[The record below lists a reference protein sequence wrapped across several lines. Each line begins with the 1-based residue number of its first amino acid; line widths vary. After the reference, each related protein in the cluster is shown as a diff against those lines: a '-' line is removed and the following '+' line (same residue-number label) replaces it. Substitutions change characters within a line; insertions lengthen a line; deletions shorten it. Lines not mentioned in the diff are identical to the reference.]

1 MRGLVEYSASAG
13 SSRASSV
20 SGSVMRGDTKGQ
32 PGDLRAMLM
41 PAQPAQVQGSGWLGN
56 PYAQPV
62 TMVLPLA
69 PADQPLALPAQPA
82 PASPFVPPQVVN
94 NLLAQQT
101 VQLNVENNILSGQVG
116 SLAEDAKTL
125 FAEKQALT
133 QALQT
138 TTGDLARMHQEYTNV
153 SALHKAGVD
162 EIMALKKENAS
173 SKEQTAVLQ
182 DRNAALETQI
192 ASLQAAFE
200 QELGA
205 LRAKLSERAPSVS
218 QHSIQEPL
226 AITQGTG
233 IVHRDTF
240 ERKAVVDGKAMIV
253 VTEQIVS
260 IRPDNSLEQAKPAA
274 SVAAGAARPIT
285 PAASVAAGA
294 AEPIVPAGNMGG
306 TGVLLTDDKAAGIAR
321 WVADAVAAVESK
333 KHSTSTSSHDGLTIP
348 SQSGASAGVPAL
360 PVVDVESAYTPVE
373 KFTIK
378 VIGFVANKCTAGQ
391 TSQMVMLLQRID
403 PTPMKIWKDLVY
415 EIATNII
422 PDSVRTGDQIPYAE
436 MIAEEILKIQLTP
449 ADFNEVAFK
458 AMLETGAYADYSC
471 IPHGLPKDVRVKLE
485 GSVFDATAHDDKFR
499 TAMAFQYFTWG
510 TTGANQ
516 LLAAVKAKQ
525 GEMELESDGAESEA
539 KGSAPPR
546 RNTLG
551 WLSGAASKAVAVMK
565 LMP

>member
-1 MRGLVEYSASAG
+1 
-13 SSRASSV
+13 
-20 SGSVMRGDTKGQ
+20 MRGDTKGQ

-69 PADQPLALPAQPA
+69 PADQPLAPPAQPA

-125 FAEKQALT
+125 TDEKKALT
-133 QALQT
+133 QALQKIT
-138 TTGDLARMHQEYTNV
+138 QDLARMHQEYTNV

-173 SKEQTAVLQ
+173 SKEQTTVLQ

-294 AEPIVPAGNMGG
+294 AGPIAPAGNMGS

-333 KHSTSTSSHDGLTIP
+333 NPAMVASTDSVPVSTSTSSHDGLTIP

-360 PVVDVESAYTPVE
+360 PVVDVESGASPYE
-373 KFTIK
+373 KFTNM
-378 VIGFVANKCTAGQ
+378 VIGLVADKSAAGS
-391 TSQMVMLLQRID
+391 TSQVVAILQSID
-403 PTPMKIWKDLVY
+403 PTPMSIWKDLIFDIGTKIVP
-415 EIATNII
+415 E
-422 PDSVRTGDQIPYAE
+422 SVRTGDQAQYAE
-436 MIAEEILKIQLTP
+436 KIAGEIMKIQLTP
-449 ADFNEVAFK
+449 AAFNKVAFK
-458 AMLETGAYADYSC
+458 AMIETGAYTDYSC

-485 GSVFDATAHDDKFR
+485 GSVFDATAHADKFR
-499 TAMAFQYFTWG
+499 TAMIFQYFTWG

-546 RNTLG
+546 RTTLG

>member
-1 MRGLVEYSASAG
+1 
-13 SSRASSV
+13 
-20 SGSVMRGDTKGQ
+20 MRGDTKGQ

-69 PADQPLALPAQPA
+69 PADQPLAPPAQPA

-125 FAEKQALT
+125 TDEKKALT
-133 QALQT
+133 QALQKIT
-138 TTGDLARMHQEYTNV
+138 QDLARMHQEYTNV

-173 SKEQTAVLQ
+173 SKEQSAVLQ

-226 AITQGTG
+226 AITQATG

-274 SVAAGAARPIT
+274 SVAAGAAGPI
-285 PAASVAAGA
+285 A
-294 AEPIVPAGNMGG
+294 PAGNTGG
-306 TGVLLTDDKAAGIAR
+306 TSVLLTDDKAVGIAR
-321 WVADAVAAVESK
+321 WIADAVAAVESK
-333 KHSTSTSSHDGLTIP
+333 NPATVASTDLVPVSTSNSSHEGLTIP

-360 PVVDVESAYTPVE
+360 PVVDVESAYTLVE

-422 PDSVRTGDQIPYAE
+422 PDSVRTGDQVPYAE

-510 TTGANQ
+510 TQGAAN
-516 LLAAVKAKQ
+516 LFAAVKAKQ
-525 GEMELESDGAESEA
+525 GEMELESDGAASEA

>member
-294 AEPIVPAGNMGG
+294 AGPIVPAGNMGG

-510 TTGANQ
+510 TQGAAN
-516 LLAAVKAKQ
+516 LFAAVKAKL